1 MSGGR
6 FFTTFGCAAAL
17 VLGGCGN
24 LQPPAP
30 GAAQRQG
37 ASPMKAGLSKQDL
50 IYVTNRDSEVTVYN
64 LATQAIVGVLTHFT
78 SPMGEC
84 VDTSGNVYITD
95 SSADEV
101 FEYAHGGSKPIK
113 TLNDSP
119 DTPRTCA
126 VDPTTGNLAVANDDG
141 SSHEGNIAIWP
152 EGSGQPTRY
161 TNSTL
166 YNFVGCAY
174 DANGNLLTTNESAF
188 AWLPHGGSTLVN
200 VAIPPPKSGEKWG
213 GIEGIQWDGHLFVL
227 DGGQY
232 VYRVSVLHG
241 LGYYIGYI
249 TLNNEGETG
258 PYWIFIPKLKSQSA
272 QILGGTYE
280 GNNQYDVESFDYPGG
295 GDPLFEIT
303 HGIDVPIGVV
313 VSPKTQ

>member
-1 MSGGR
+1 MSGGG
-6 FFTTFGCAAAL
+6 FYTAYACAAAL
-17 VLGGCGN
+17 VLGGCGSV
-24 LQPPAP
+24 QPPAA
-30 GAAQRQG
+30 GAAQRQS

-64 LATQAIVGVLTHFT
+64 LATQAIVGVLTDFT

-84 VDTSGNVYITD
+84 VDAGGNVYITD
-95 SSADEV
+95 SSAGEV

-141 SSHEGNIAIWP
+141 SSQGNIAIWP
-152 EGSGQPTRY
+152 QGSGQPTRY

-174 DANGNLLTTNESAF
+174 DANGNLLTTNGGVF
-188 AWLPHGGSTLVN
+188 AWLPRGGSTLAN
-200 VAIPPPKSGEKWG
+200 VVIPPPKSGGKWG
-213 GIEGIQWDGHLFVL
+213 GIEGIQWDGRLFAL

-232 VYRVSVLHG
+232 IYRVSVLHG

-249 TLNNEGETG
+249 GLDSEGETG
-258 PYWIFIPKLKSQSA
+258 PYWIFTPKSKSQSA
-272 QILGGTYE
+272 QILGGTYGGE
-280 GNNQYDVESFDYPGG
+280 SDYYVASFDYPGG
-295 GDPLFEIT
+295 DGPLFEIT
-303 HGIDVPIGVV
+303 HGIDVPFGVV

>member
-1 MSGGR
+1 MSSVR
-6 FFTTFGCAAAL
+6 FFTAFGCAAAL
-17 VLGGCGN
+17 LLSGCGS
-24 LQPPAP
+24 LQPPAA

-37 ASPMKAGLSKQDL
+37 ASPMKTGLSKQDL
-50 IYVTNRDSEVTVYN
+50 IYVTNNDSEVTVYS
-64 LATQAIVGVLTHFT
+64 LATQTLVGVLTRFT

-84 VDTSGNVYITD
+84 VDASGNVYITD
-95 SSADEV
+95 SSADEI

-141 SSHEGNIAIWP
+141 STHEGNIAIWP

-174 DANGNLLTTNESAF
+174 DANGNLLTTNRSAF
-188 AWLPHGGSTLVN
+188 AWLPHGGSMLVN
-200 VAIPPPKSGEKWG
+200 VVIPPPTSGKWG

-232 VYRVSVLHG
+232 VFRVSVLHG

-249 TLNNEGETG
+249 SLNNEGETG
-258 PYWIFIPKLKSQSA
+258 PYWIFIPKSKSQSA

-280 GNNQYDVESFDYPGG
+280 GNNQYEVESFYYPAGG
-295 GDPLFEIT
+295 SPLFEIT